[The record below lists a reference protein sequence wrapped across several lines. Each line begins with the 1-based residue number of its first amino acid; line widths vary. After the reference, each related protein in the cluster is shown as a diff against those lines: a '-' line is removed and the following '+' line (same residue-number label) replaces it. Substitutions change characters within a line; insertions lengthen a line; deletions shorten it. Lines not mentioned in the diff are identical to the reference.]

1 MSGLRSALVR
11 LLKIALPVAALLL
24 IAALF
29 AFSALEE
36 QTGLDLNGFSF
47 EGRDGLRLTQ
57 PRFAGATDDGQ
68 PFRLSADWALPDA
81 PDPTLI
87 ELGPLRG
94 AIEVEPGRSLG
105 VSALRGAFRPRDRT
119 LRLEGD
125 VALTLNDTEARLA
138 MSSLS
143 GDLDAETLT
152 GEGPVRGRGR
162 GATLRAGAMRAT
174 RGEGGAYI
182 RFEGRVRVTIDPAAR
197 EAATDETD

>member
-29 AFSALEE
+29 AFSAVQER
-36 QTGLDLNGFSF
+36 TGLDLSDFTF
-47 EGRDGLRLTQ
+47 EGRDGLRLTR

-81 PDPTLI
+81 PDPSLV

-94 AIEVEPGRSLG
+94 VIEVAPGRSLG
-105 VSALRGAFRPRDRT
+105 VAAQRGAFRPQDRT

-125 VALTLNDTEARLA
+125 VTLTLNQTEARLT

-152 GEGPVRGRGR
+152 GEGPVRGAGR

-174 RGEGGAYI
+174 RKGGSASI
-182 RFEGRVRVTIDPAAR
+182 RFEDRVRVTIDPAAR

>member
-36 QTGLDLNGFSF
+36 QTGLDLSGFSF

-81 PDPTLI
+81 PDPTLV

-105 VSALRGAFRPRDRT
+105 VAAQRGAFRPRDRL

-125 VALTLNDTEARLA
+125 VTLTLNETEARLTL
-138 MSSLS
+138 SSLL

-152 GEGPVRGRGR
+152 GEGPVRGAGR

-174 RGEGGAYI
+174 RGDGGAEI
-182 RFEGRVRVTIDPAAR
+182 RFEDRVRVTIDPAAR